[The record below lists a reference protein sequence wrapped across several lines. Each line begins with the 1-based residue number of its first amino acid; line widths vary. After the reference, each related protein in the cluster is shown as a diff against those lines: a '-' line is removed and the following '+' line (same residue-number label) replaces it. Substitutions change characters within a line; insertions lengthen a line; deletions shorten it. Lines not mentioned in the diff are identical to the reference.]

1 MKPIYKKL
9 VAILVLLW
17 GGSFIVLLSTHMFL
31 MMPQQKESELLEKQL
46 MEKRLKYSTS
56 KAADS
61 EKTRTQ
67 LAQKVSQ
74 LSNELGKFAA
84 DIEDLDDLSFS
95 VSKIAAEIAVESFR
109 SKGVDEETYSLIPN
123 CYSIGQVSTEIN
135 FSGSFNKF
143 ARFINRLERH
153 KPVVFIEEFTITR
166 GRKQDLGPET
176 KLLLSVFVRVPAE
189 DKVEVE
195 TVDKTTLIESII

>member
-1 MKPIYKKL
+1 
-9 VAILVLLW
+9 
-17 GGSFIVLLSTHMFL
+17 

-61 EKTRTQ
+61 EKTRAQ
-67 LAQKVSQ
+67 LAQRVGQ
-74 LSNELGKFAA
+74 LSNELEKFAA
-84 DIEDLDDLSFS
+84 GIEDLDDLSFS
-95 VSKIAAEIAVESFR
+95 VSKIAAEIAVESFQ
-109 SKGVDEETYSLIPN
+109 SKGMDEETYSLIPN

-153 KPVVFIEEFTITR
+153 KPVVFIDEFTITR
-166 GRKQDLGPET
+166 GYKQDSGPET

-189 DKVEVE
+189 DKVELE